1 MCLMKYASEEFG
13 LQVKTSDSISNLFPC
28 NKIINLLCVALQQR
42 SEETADLLAEKSRVA
57 EEEAMLLSQKA
68 AEAEQEITRLRL
80 GVMKVVNE

>member
-1 MCLMKYASEEFG
+1 V
-13 LQVKTSDSISNLFPC
+13 QR
-28 NKIINLLCVALQQR
+28 R

-80 GVMKVVNE
+80 GVMKVMSKSLTNINMFY

>member
-1 MCLMKYASEEFG
+1 VRIVV
-13 LQVKTSDSISNLFPC
+13 QR
-28 NKIINLLCVALQQR
+28 R

-80 GVMKVVNE
+80 GVMKVVSESLTNIILFNSDLFCV